1 MTDKNIKQE
10 KVLDLENDL
19 NFSQQFNTTPLTKKF
34 IQFFLDNN
42 ENVYLQKNIN
52 DNKLTFSLI
61 NETQI
66 THDGFYHINS
76 RKLANILQSI
86 FNQLTEVN
94 SPTIEDINQ
103 ISHLAINTEI
113 DKINSNKSDIK
124 TKYLNS
130 LKDFYNILSNEDKT
144 LFSKE
149 LNVDGD
155 LLINMK
161 EENVKP
167 LIHLVDDHTKIVDEI
182 LNKQYKTTLYIHSY
196 GEMVDDFYYLNSYL
210 FELEKLLSDK
220 CNNNTRQNIIENDL
234 PKLEE
239 EKSGFQLMLEQN
251 SGLTYEVLSDLE
263 KTKLFKKNNE
273 EFIEKLQKQFWEI
286 TDAKNSFG
294 ICAKMALKDIITI
307 DTIQTGGLQ
316 KFYQSKTIDMINFK
330 NCEIKFKNVM
340 GGIFSPC
347 DGEGGLFN
355 FKFKNL
361 NIPLTNITPVISNI
375 LNNNWYVVEE
385 VFTGDIKD
393 KFYDTKYKIE
403 DNSIKNQINKMIEM
417 EDKKNIAG
425 KLTI

>member
-182 LNKQYKTTLYIHSY
+182 LNKQ
-196 GEMVDDFYYLNSYL
+196 
-210 FELEKLLSDK
+210 
-220 CNNNTRQNIIENDL
+220 
-234 PKLEE
+234 
-239 EKSGFQLMLEQN
+239 
-251 SGLTYEVLSDLE
+251 
-263 KTKLFKKNNE
+263 
-273 EFIEKLQKQFWEI
+273 
-286 TDAKNSFG
+286 
-294 ICAKMALKDIITI
+294 
-307 DTIQTGGLQ
+307 
-316 KFYQSKTIDMINFK
+316 
-330 NCEIKFKNVM
+330 
-340 GGIFSPC
+340 
-347 DGEGGLFN
+347 
-355 FKFKNL
+355 
-361 NIPLTNITPVISNI
+361 
-375 LNNNWYVVEE
+375 
-385 VFTGDIKD
+385 
-393 KFYDTKYKIE
+393 
-403 DNSIKNQINKMIEM
+403 
-417 EDKKNIAG
+417 
-425 KLTI
+425 